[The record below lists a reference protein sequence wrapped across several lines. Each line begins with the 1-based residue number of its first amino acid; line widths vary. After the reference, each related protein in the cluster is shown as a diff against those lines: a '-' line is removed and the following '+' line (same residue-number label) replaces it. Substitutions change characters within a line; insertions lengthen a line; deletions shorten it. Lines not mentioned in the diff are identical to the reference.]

1 MYKNIFS
8 ILIILAL
15 SAMACSI
22 STIAVNPG
30 GQIQGS
36 GNVVSENRSVSGFT
50 SIALQGSA
58 NIYVTI
64 GDTES
69 VVVKT
74 DDNILPLIET
84 RVQNGQLIISTKDNT
99 SYTTSADPVRV
110 DVAMKSLDDINLRG
124 SGMINVPELKGEAV
138 NVNLPGSGNINV
150 AGEVTH
156 ANINLGGSGIVSCS
170 GLKAK
175 TATVNLSGSGNVTIY
190 ASDSLDATLSGS
202 GTIQYSGN
210 PTNVSKNVT
219 GSGSITP

>member
-1 MYKNIFS
+1 MYKTIFI
-8 ILIILAL
+8 ILITLAL

-22 STIAVNPG
+22 GTIAVNPG

-58 NIYVTI
+58 NVYVTI

-99 SYTTSADPVRV
+99 SFTTSADPVRV
-110 DVAMKSLDDINLRG
+110 DVAMKSLDDIKLSG
-124 SGMINVPELKGEAV
+124 SGIINVPELNGEAI

-150 AGEVTH
+150 AGEVAH

-175 TATVNLSGSGNVTIY
+175 SATVNLSGSGNVKVY